1 MISHFRTSTCPIMP
15 FHYILVCSL
24 LISLIWGLDVPLE
37 SRGGFLAKLSRMR
50 LAKHSPP
57 LTPPHFALL
66 PSTFLTADKNINKSK
81 WSQRPI
87 DCDSN
92 HSCAEG
98 LHCRSCLD
106 GHEVCLERAS
116 GHCCGCVDH
125 FTNTNLSFCWSCP
138 RAQNCHLHIPNYC
151 DSTVHSDGLLSP
163 FLMAM
168 LIVALFVGVGMII
181 LGCAIWFDYF
191 DDDLKQHESY
201 FAAGPPVVVFSGGQQ
216 RRRMERKVT
225 NGKYEDLHEEDPSVS
240 ENIIDRKYPSYV
252 YAFEDAKRSV
262 NKSSN
267 EAAPLLD
274 RHEHH

>member
-1 MISHFRTSTCPIMP
+1 
-15 FHYILVCSL
+15 
-24 LISLIWGLDVPLE
+24 
-37 SRGGFLAKLSRMR
+37 
-50 LAKHSPP
+50 
-57 LTPPHFALL
+57 
-66 PSTFLTADKNINKSK
+66 
-81 WSQRPI
+81 
-87 DCDSN
+87 
-92 HSCAEG
+92 
-98 LHCRSCLD
+98 
-106 GHEVCLERAS
+106 
-116 GHCCGCVDH
+116 
-125 FTNTNLSFCWSCP
+125 
-138 RAQNCHLHIPNYC
+138 
-151 DSTVHSDGLLSP
+151 
-163 FLMAM
+163 MAM